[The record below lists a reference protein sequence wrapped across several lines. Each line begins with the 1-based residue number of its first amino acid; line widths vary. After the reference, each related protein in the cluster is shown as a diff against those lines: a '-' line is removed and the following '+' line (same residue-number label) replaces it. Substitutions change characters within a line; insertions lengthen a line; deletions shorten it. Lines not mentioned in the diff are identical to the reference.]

1 MTQSQSP
8 SQPDAPVP
16 GRSHGSASG
25 AQFLL
30 DRAPPEDYL
39 REWTERIAS
48 AKKAADAD
56 TSSALI
62 FRIGVEWLAL
72 PTQIFQQVAD
82 QCPVHSLPHRMDGI
96 VRGVVNIR
104 GELLVCV
111 SLGTVL
117 GIDSEPATVR
127 EAGCRVYP
135 RLLVANRSGN
145 RLAFPVDEVVGV
157 HRYHPA
163 ILRPVPHTLAES
175 RVSYTLGLIPWRDR
189 TVGCLDDELLF
200 YTLNRSLS

>member
-1 MTQSQSP
+1 MTQPQTP
-8 SQPDAPVP
+8 SQPDTPAP
-16 GRSHGSASG
+16 GRDNGGASG

-48 AKKAADAD
+48 AKRAADAD

-111 SLGTVL
+111 SLGSVL
-117 GIDSEPATVR
+117 GIDKEPATVR
-127 EAGCRVYP
+127 EGGRRVYP
-135 RLLVANRSGN
+135 RLLVANRNGN
-145 RLAFPVDEVVGV
+145 RLAFPVDEVAGV
-157 HRYHPA
+157 HRYHPG
-163 ILRPVPHTLAES
+163 ILRPVPTTLAES
-175 RVSYTLGLIPWRDR
+175 RVSYTQGLLPWRDR